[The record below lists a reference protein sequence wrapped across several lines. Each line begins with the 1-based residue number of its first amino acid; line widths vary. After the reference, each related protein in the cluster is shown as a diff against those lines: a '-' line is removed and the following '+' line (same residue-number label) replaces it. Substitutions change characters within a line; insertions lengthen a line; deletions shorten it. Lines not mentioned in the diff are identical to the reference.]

1 MEEHFGHSI
10 DEAIPV
16 GRGPMTHWMLE
27 REHYKAILF
36 GLESIMLHVVNHI
49 YNRSRWRIRRD
60 EMFAMVEL

>member
-1 MEEHFGHSI
+1 MEEHCGHSI

-36 GLESIMLHVVNHI
+36 GLESIMLHVVKYI
-49 YNRSRWRIRRD
+49 YN
-60 EMFAMVEL
+60 